1 LGAAASRHNDQHR
14 REKARREITDAQ
26 GLPLELV
33 LTPGQAADCPTP
45 AKLLGR
51 LREGT
56 ILLAD
61 KADDADW
68 LRRSIEAAGAAP
80 NILSKVSRRW
90 RTCFSGVLYRER
102 NRIERFFN
110 NCRRIATR
118 YEKHASNFLAMLKLP
133 AVRLW
138 LRHYESMT

>member
-1 LGAAASRHNDQHR
+1 MGRSRGGLTTKIH
-14 REKARREITDAQ
+14 ALTDAH

-33 LTPGQAADCPTP
+33 LTPGQAADCPTA

-61 KADDADW
+61 KAYDADW
-68 LRRSIEAAGAAP
+68 LRRSIESAGAAP
-80 NILSKVSRRW
+80 NIPSKVTRRW
-90 RTCFSGVLYRER
+90 RACFSGVLYRER

-110 NCRRIATR
+110 KIKHCRRIATR
-118 YEKHASNFLAMLKLP
+118 YEKHASNFLAMIKLA